1 MLSARG
7 VRLDTDERYDDHRY
21 REPTRYRLLSFQCH
35 ADGLLGLHLFF
46 LRLEAVIR
54 VYSSIA

>member
-46 LRLEAVIR
+46 FRLEAS
-54 VYSSIA
+54 YSSL